1 MLINTLGWTLSFPNF
16 CGVRYL
22 FEKCTLRFGP
32 NDFVLFCYID
42 LDFGRSISWNTQP
55 DGFEFFNKA
64 MDPCPPLFLG
74 FWLGWLWNSVCLNT
88 HFLQNLHPESDL
100 WFLTYGR
107 MPTITRRIRTVPFK
121 VISARFLIFPS
132 WTATAPE
139 GFSFRRTFSVIL
151 CLRSWSRRGQSCLI
165 STLDVVVAETASIS
179 CWPLSFCFPL
189 IANSFSSFN
198 ATWSSPVFLST
209 LTFPFWSNQYSC
221 FNSLISGLKIPCF
234 DHLTFL
240 SASRD
245 VDQFL
250 VRTLPMLFWV
260 DQTLVFASY
269 ELSRILS
276 LGTSLVDNKTWSHP
290 VPKSWISSQWK
301 VIPNRSEE
309 SRTATGLPYTGRF
322 LEECNTSTIKSQRSR
337 AGMPSMRRPASK
349 ERTSDSVEL
358 WETEVRVSHIQL
370 VWTMF
375 DFRRH
380 TKVSPRLI

>member
-1 MLINTLGWTLSFPNF
+1 
-16 CGVRYL
+16 
-22 FEKCTLRFGP
+22 
-32 NDFVLFCYID
+32 
-42 LDFGRSISWNTQP
+42 
-55 DGFEFFNKA
+55 

-74 FWLGWLWNSVCLNT
+74 FWLGWLGNSVCLNT

-151 CLRSWSRRGQSCLI
+151 CLRSWSRIGQSCLI

-209 LTFPFWSNQYSC
+209 MTFPFWSDQYSC

-290 VPKSWISSQWK
+290 VPNLEYRRHVKWYWIDLKNQEQLQVSPTPVDFWKNAILRQSS
-301 VIPNRSEE
+301 PRDRE
-309 SRTATGLPYTGRF
+309 RG
-322 LEECNTSTIKSQRSR
+322 C
-337 AGMPSMRRPASK
+337 RPCADQHPKK
-349 ERTSDSVEL
+349 ELQILLNCERPKF
-358 WETEVRVSHIQL
+358 VSHTSNLFEQCS
-370 VWTMF
+370 TSE
-375 DFRRH
+375 D
-380 TKVSPRLI
+380 TQKSPRGWFRFFHVASRVWVL

>member
-1 MLINTLGWTLSFPNF
+1 
-16 CGVRYL
+16 
-22 FEKCTLRFGP
+22 
-32 NDFVLFCYID
+32 
-42 LDFGRSISWNTQP
+42 
-55 DGFEFFNKA
+55 
-64 MDPCPPLFLG
+64 MDPFFPEFLWRKVPCWEVHAALWSQRFWALLLSRLG
-74 FWLGWLWNSVCLNT
+74 FRPLYILEHATRLLRILQQGNGSVST
-88 HFLQNLHPESDL
+88 TFLRLLAGLTVKLRVPEYTLFAEFAS
-100 WFLTYGR
+100 
-107 MPTITRRIRTVPFK
+107 RIRF
-121 VISARFLIFPS
+121 VIFDIREDANNHTTDSYSSLQGNICTFFFIFPS

-151 CLRSWSRRGQSCLI
+151 CLRSCSRRGQSCLI

-290 VPKSWISSQWK
+290 VPKSWISSPCK
-301 VIPNRSEE
+301 VILNRSEE

-358 WETEVRVSHIQL
+358 WETEVRFSHIQL